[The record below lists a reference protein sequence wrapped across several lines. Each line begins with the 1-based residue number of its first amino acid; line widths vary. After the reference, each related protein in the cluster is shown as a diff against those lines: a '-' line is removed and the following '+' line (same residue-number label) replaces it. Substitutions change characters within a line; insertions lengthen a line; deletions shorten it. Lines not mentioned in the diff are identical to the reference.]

1 MKRMAMMVAA
11 GALGAALLGAGFD
24 AKTDVQ
30 NAAKKLGEAASYS
43 WTSTPSVG
51 AGGAAGAR
59 FQPGP
64 TTGKV
69 EKDGCTLVSMSMG
82 ENSTEGLI
90 KGSKVVLKTK
100 DGWKTAEELQAAAGG
115 GQQGGQ
121 QGGRGQRD
129 PAGFAARRLRN
140 FKAPAAEAAEL
151 ADKAKEL
158 KEEGGA
164 IVGELTEAG
173 AQSLLSFGRGGRGGG
188 DQQPPAATG
197 AKGTVK
203 FWIKDGVLVKY
214 EYAVSGKMSFGG
226 QEREINRGATVEIKD
241 VGSTKVEVPEEAK
254 KKLE

>member
-1 MKRMAMMVAA
+1 MKRIAWVAA
-11 GALGAALLGAGFD
+11 GLLGVALLGAGFD

-30 NAAKKLGEAASYS
+30 NAAKKLGEQANYS
-43 WTSTPSVG
+43 WTSTPSMG

-64 TTGKV
+64 TTGKA

-82 ENSTEGLI
+82 ENATEGLI
-90 KGSKVVLKTK
+90 KGTKVAVKTK

-115 GQQGGQ
+115 DQ
-121 QGGRGQRD
+121 QGGRQQRD

-140 FKAPAAEAAEL
+140 FKAPAVEAAEL

-164 IVGELTEAG
+164 IVGEMTEAG

-188 DQQPPAATG
+188 DQQPPPAAAG

-203 FWIKDGVLVKY
+203 FWIKDGVLAKY
-214 EYAVSGKMSFGG
+214 EYTVSGKMSFGG
-226 QEREINRGATVEIKD
+226 QEREINRGTTVEIKD